1 MIIVYKEYKVLHIVA
16 GGIGTLFLGSS
27 GIPIK
32 QLETTLNKEAANGW
46 TLVFQFVEKKRFLLF
61 WEREAVIVTL
71 ARE

>member
-1 MIIVYKEYKVLHIVA
+1 MTIVYKEYKVLHIVE

-46 TLVFQFVEKKRFLLF
+46 TLVFQFVEKNRFLLF

>member
-1 MIIVYKEYKVLHIVA
+1 MYKEYKVLHIVE

-46 TLVFQFVEKKRFLLF
+46 TLVFQFVEKNVFYSSGKEKLSS
-61 WEREAVIVTL
+61 
-71 ARE
+71 

>member
-1 MIIVYKEYKVLHIVA
+1 MVYKEYKVLHIVE